1 MTESKRTTSR
11 RLRLCVII
19 SSFAVEGPQGGAERF
34 AIEMVR
40 RLDLEAL
47 EVTVCGLW
55 DHGLA
60 HERKWRALLHEQGIA
75 TVTTTA
81 WTEHRWPDAIR
92 ALRFLRRYF
101 SEHPQDII
109 NSHSAFAD
117 IAATWGRL
125 CGGARWLVRILHSE
139 HEWYRHRLVGLVLNQ
154 ILFPWVFAVEAGVS
168 QKIAS
173 DLNRRP
179 LARLLRRRAR
189 VLYNAIAW
197 ERFAD
202 RTIDVLAKR
211 GSLGLPPDALVIGN
225 VGRFTRQKGHRYL
238 IEAMSRVIEH
248 HPNCHLLLVGDG
260 ELRGRIE
267 EQVARENLSSHVHF
281 LGVRSDI
288 EEILQTMDLFV
299 SPSLWEGLPTVI
311 LEAMAARVPVIC
323 TAVSG
328 SSELV
333 ENGHTGLIVKPGSGD
348 ALAEAILNLLG
359 NMDRARQMADN
370 AYAYARRFSIDE
382 VAAEYNRLFTAYC
395 REMK

>member
-1 MTESKRTTSR
+1 M
-11 RLRLCVII
+11 I

-34 AIEMVR
+34 AIEMAR

-60 HERKWRALLHEQGIA
+60 RERKWRDSLHAQGIT

-81 WTEHRWPDAIR
+81 WTEHRWPDAVR
-92 ALRFLRRYF
+92 ALRFLRQYF
-101 SEHPQDII
+101 LEHPQDVI

-125 CGGARWLVRILHSE
+125 YCGARWLVRTLHSE
-139 HEWYRHRLVGLVLNQ
+139 HEWYRHPAVGLALNQ

-173 DLNRRP
+173 DLDRRP

-189 VLYNAIAW
+189 VLYNAIDW
-197 ERFAD
+197 ERFAG
-202 RTIDVLAKR
+202 RAIDVSAKR
-211 GSLGLPPDALVIGN
+211 ESLGLPRDALVIGN
-225 VGRFTRQKGHRYL
+225 VGRFTWQKGHIYL
-238 IEAMSRVIEH
+238 IEAMARVVEGY
-248 HPNCHLLLVGDG
+248 PNGHLLLVGDG
-260 ELRGRIE
+260 ELRERIE

-281 LGVRSDI
+281 LGVRSDV
-288 EEILQTMDLFV
+288 EEILRTMNLFV

-333 ENGHTGLIVKPGSGD
+333 EHGHTGLIVQPGSGD
-348 ALAEAILNLLG
+348 MLAEAILNLL
-359 NMDRARQMADN
+359 DSRDQARRMADG
-370 AYAYARRFSIDE
+370 AYAYARRFSIDK
-382 VAAEYNRLFTAYC
+382 VAAEYNRLFMAIAG
-395 REMK
+395 R